1 MVARSRDVNISYSVD
16 SNKRKNRKRKR
27 TGLVADAGTFKQH
40 DANGPPDKAK
50 DIKTAKRARR
60 RGKGLINSMVE
71 VEYKEKK
78 MKMENSVIWG
88 GWRVPSQPTTPV
100 RAILFNSRTRGTVM
114 VMRPVIGQTAYR
126 PWTAPMS
133 GLANKSSCKK
143 CKYHAICKYVH
154 LNVERSLA
162 YVWSNTMRVTILA
175 SPSTVSFIHH
185 SFFTEI

>member
-88 GWRVPSQPTTPV
+88 G
-100 RAILFNSRTRGTVM
+100 
-114 VMRPVIGQTAYR
+114 
-126 PWTAPMS
+126 
-133 GLANKSSCKK
+133 
-143 CKYHAICKYVH
+143 
-154 LNVERSLA
+154 
-162 YVWSNTMRVTILA
+162 
-175 SPSTVSFIHH
+175 
-185 SFFTEI
+185 